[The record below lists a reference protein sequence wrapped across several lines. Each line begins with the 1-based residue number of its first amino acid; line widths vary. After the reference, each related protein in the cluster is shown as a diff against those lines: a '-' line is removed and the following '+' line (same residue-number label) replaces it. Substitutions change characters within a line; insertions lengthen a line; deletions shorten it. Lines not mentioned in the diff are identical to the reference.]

1 MVNKGATTPK
11 VDTTKNGKNA
21 VAGENVIT
29 LNNLT
34 AGAREIYIIVKNA
47 GGVESAALKVDIP
60 AFGGGT
66 EQPGE
71 FKITI
76 SAPQGGTLTAS
87 KTTAG
92 AGDTITVTATP
103 DAGMQLVAGSLTYT
117 LAVAGGETKKI
128 DNFTFTMPAGDV
140 SLTCKWETKS
150 TTVDGITGFSINGVS
165 GSINQTNGTIS
176 VVMPYGTDVSKLV
189 PVISGNNIT
198 DMTPGSGVMQ
208 NFSKPVTYTITLA
221 DGTTKTYTVTVYVQ
235 SGTAADQ
242 MWGKLTDFYNQ
253 VPWWKY
259 AEHQQSYGKYPR
271 YW

>member
-1 MVNKGATTPK
+1 MVNKGATTPT

-76 SAPQGGTLTAS
+76 SAPKGGTLTAS

-140 SLTCKWETKS
+140 SLTCNGKPS
-150 TTVDGITGFSINGVS
+150 PLPLTV
-165 GSINQTNGTIS
+165 
-176 VVMPYGTDVSKLV
+176 
-189 PVISGNNIT
+189 
-198 DMTPGSGVMQ
+198 
-208 NFSKPVTYTITLA
+208 
-221 DGTTKTYTVTVYVQ
+221 
-235 SGTAADQ
+235 
-242 MWGKLTDFYNQ
+242 
-253 VPWWKY
+253 
-259 AEHQQSYGKYPR
+259 
-271 YW
+271 

>member
-1 MVNKGATTPK
+1 MVNKGATTPT

-76 SAPQGGTLTAS
+76 SAPKGGTLTAS

-92 AGDTITVTATP
+92 AGDNRYRNSGRG
-103 DAGMQLVAGSLTYT
+103 DAVGCRLSYL
-117 LAVAGGETKKI
+117 
-128 DNFTFTMPAGDV
+128 
-140 SLTCKWETKS
+140 
-150 TTVDGITGFSINGVS
+150 
-165 GSINQTNGTIS
+165 
-176 VVMPYGTDVSKLV
+176 
-189 PVISGNNIT
+189 
-198 DMTPGSGVMQ
+198 
-208 NFSKPVTYTITLA
+208 
-221 DGTTKTYTVTVYVQ
+221 
-235 SGTAADQ
+235 
-242 MWGKLTDFYNQ
+242 
-253 VPWWKY
+253 Y
-259 AEHQQSYGKYPR
+259 ACRSR
-271 YW
+271 R

>member
-47 GGVESAALKVDIP
+47 GGVESAVLKIDIP

-71 FKITI
+71 FKISI
-76 SAPQGGTLTAS
+76 SAPKGGTLTAS
-87 KTTAG
+87 KTTAN
-92 AGDTITVTATP
+92 AGDVITVTATP
-103 DAGMQLVAGSLTYT
+103 DAGMQMVAGSLTYT
-117 LAVAGGETKKI
+117 LAVAGGETKVI

-208 NFSKPVTYTITLA
+208 NFSKPVTYTVTLA

-259 AEHQQSYGKYPR
+259 AEHQQSYGRYPR